1 MKWAKLRAWK
11 VCLLSKYG
19 YFTLFIDF
27 EQPNLYRYLHLSI
40 KSMKNMM
47 DRWRQMNKH
56 THTLPNQVFGLTFW
70 PKYQRSFAYALVWP
84 FSIRNLR
91 KIHFYSRAMRDWKMV
106 INKLQL
112 QTLLTTYIYHGRC
125 YDSIQDQPMPFQNQA
140 FHADLNCV
148 FRRRENQLKKNS
160 TQQIFE
166 TKP

>member
-1 MKWAKLRAWK
+1 MLYQIRIFH
-11 VCLLSKYG
+11 CLEHEMGQIESVKSVFVVKIWLFYAIYRLWTTKFVLLFTFVHQIDEKYDG
-19 YFTLFIDF
+19 SMATN
-27 EQPNLYRYLHLSI
+27 EQT
-40 KSMKNMM
+40 
-47 DRWRQMNKH
+47 H

-125 YDSIQDQPMPFQNQA
+125 
-140 FHADLNCV
+140 
-148 FRRRENQLKKNS
+148 
-160 TQQIFE
+160 
-166 TKP
+166 

>member
-1 MKWAKLRAWK
+1 MAIL
-11 VCLLSKYG
+11 
-19 YFTLFIDF
+19 
-27 EQPNLYRYLHLSI
+27 RYLSTLNNQICIAIYICPS
-40 KSMKNMM
+40 N
-47 DRWRQMNKH
+47 RWKIWWIDGDKWIN

-84 FSIRNLR
+84 FSRRNLR

-125 YDSIQDQPMPFQNQA
+125 YDSIQDQPMQFQNQA